1 MHRNDKNAMES
12 DDSSQ
17 TARVLE
23 KCDASKQESLVSENE
38 VDPMDAE
45 QTWPTKEELLQAEE
59 ERKVSF

>member
-1 MHRNDKNAMES
+1 MES

-23 KCDASKQESLVSENE
+23 KCDPSKQESLVSENE

-59 ERKVSF
+59 DIKVSFF